1 MQSRDPYEFLIR
13 TSYIMLAVSITGYA
27 RCTDSANYKT
37 ERTYY
42 KLGIPE
48 ILVTR
53 IHLAP
58 RSLTRFVYHDP

>member
-1 MQSRDPYEFLIR
+1 
-13 TSYIMLAVSITGYA
+13 MLAVSITGYA